1 MTNLE
6 HAQNLSLPTP
16 FCDLALIPTT
26 NGRLWTTADTKSRS
40 SQGRTKGLGS
50 SSSFLGSRTYLPDP
64 YTTRENLIFFVLEG
78 KLEHMKLL
86 LNLEQVSK
94 IIAFKNYLL

>member
-1 MTNLE
+1 MAIYERL
-6 HAQNLSLPTP
+6 L
-16 FCDLALIPTT
+16 TT
-26 NGRLWTTADTKSRS
+26 KFSS
-40 SQGRTKGLGS
+40 SQGRTEGLGS
-50 SSSFLGSRTYLPDP
+50 SFSFLGSRTYLPDP

-94 IIAFKNYLL
+94 IIAFKNYLLAEQFPRACYLA